1 MSAPTAEPART
12 RGRALLLTHVFPD
25 PQGVGLARRGWRWAC
40 ELAAQ
45 HDLEIVLITHHGGEL
60 VPPVPLPGTLH
71 IVRCA
76 GAPIAPRRL
85 GDWFDADAASAAAL
99 GALEGPRPVRIV
111 VFRFYLHDMAALL
124 PPDWRAVAE
133 MDCDD
138 LESAT
143 RWSLAALALR
153 RGRFRVARACAA
165 QAMRYGQ
172 LERRLL
178 PSYATVHVSAFED
191 AARLRRLPGMD
202 AVHASPN
209 KIVPEPGLA
218 PAAVPVGGR
227 TLLFVGALFY
237 PPNEDAMLWFAEA
250 VLPELRRHVPDVRVV
265 AAGRAEESLQRQLSR
280 HGIGY
285 AHAPADLRPL
295 YAEATAVIAPVRGGG
310 GTKLKVLEAWQHG
323 RPLVATSHAARGLA
337 VDAGRHLL
345 VADRPREFA
354 RHCAAVLTDP
364 ALAAA
369 LVREAGALLRSHY
382 CLDMPADSPADA
394 RRSALEDAAGLAG

>member
-1 MSAPTAEPART
+1 MSTPLREPACT

-40 ELAAQ
+40 ELAAR
-45 HDLEIVLITHHGGEL
+45 HELEIVLITHHGGEL
-60 VPPVPLPGTLH
+60 VPPVPLPGALR
-71 IVRCA
+71 IVRLT

-85 GDWFDADAASAAAL
+85 GDWFDPDAASAVAL
-99 GALEGPRPVRIV
+99 GALGGPRPARII

-124 PPDWRAVAE
+124 PPEWRPMVE

-153 RGRFRVARACAA
+153 RGRFRTARACMA
-165 QAMRYGQ
+165 QAVGYAR

-178 PSYATVHVSAFED
+178 PSYAKVHVSAFED
-191 AARLRRLPGMD
+191 AARLRRLPGMS
-202 AVHASPN
+202 AVQASPN
-209 KIVPEPGLA
+209 KIVPEPGLV
-218 PAAVPVGGR
+218 PTAAQAGGR

-250 VLPELRRHVPDVRVV
+250 VLPELRRRVPDVRVV
-265 AAGRAEESLQRQLSR
+265 AAGRAEAHLQQQLAQ
-280 HGIGY
+280 HGITY
-285 AHAPADLRPL
+285 AHSPADLRPL

-323 RPLVATSHAARGLA
+323 RPLVATSHAARGLD
-337 VDAGRHLL
+337 VEAGRHLL
-345 VADRPREFA
+345 LADRPRDFA
-354 RHCAAVLTDP
+354 RHCADVLTDA

-369 LVREAGALLRSHY
+369 LVREAGALLHARY
-382 CLDMPADSPADA
+382 VLDTPPEQTAG
-394 RRSALEDAAGLAG
+394 ALLRAPGA